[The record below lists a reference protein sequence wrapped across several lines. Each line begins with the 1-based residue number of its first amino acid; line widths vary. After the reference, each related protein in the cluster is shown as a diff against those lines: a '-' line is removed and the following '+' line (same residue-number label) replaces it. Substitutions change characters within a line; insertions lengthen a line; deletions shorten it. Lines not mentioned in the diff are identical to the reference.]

1 MTLKTIDYYLKNDES
16 RQIDIDYHVAMLA
29 TNSREV
35 VKINS
40 QLFKVQAAQAA
51 ITLKGFESLYLQNK
65 ETNKSLDNVNRGL
78 EKINLNLANIGESI
92 NRIETSIEQISL
104 EIENG
109 FRVVASIL
117 IEQRELLKTIA
128 RQLGSPYEQKVL
140 ELRNEADRW
149 LLAGMNEIGRER
161 DENFDDALRLFE
173 CCLENPIGMQDYV
186 VWFQIGW
193 LNWKHKKDLKSSENA
208 FYRSQRLSKINKDI
222 YHLKSLRHLAIIQYL
237 QNKFEE
243 AYQSIIIAVSLF
255 PNDHDTLFDAAR
267 YAAKTGREEES
278 LEYLSKCIDQC
289 ASTSITMFAEKDFIL
304 C

>member
-1 MTLKTIDYYLKNDES
+1 MTLKTIDYYLKNDEG

-78 EKINLNLANIGESI
+78 EKIDLNLANIGESI

-104 EIENG
+104 ELENG
-109 FRVVASIL
+109 FREVASVL
-117 IEQRELLKTIA
+117 IEQRELLKKIA

-222 YHLKSLRHLAIIQYL
+222 YHLKSLRHLAIILYL

-243 AYQSIIIAVSLF
+243 AYQSIIIAVLLF

-289 ASTSITMFAEKDFIL
+289 ASTSITMFAEKDFIW

>member
-140 ELRNEADRW
+140 ELRNEADLW

-278 LEYLSKCIDQC
+278 LKYLSKCIDQC

>member
-104 EIENG
+104 ELENG